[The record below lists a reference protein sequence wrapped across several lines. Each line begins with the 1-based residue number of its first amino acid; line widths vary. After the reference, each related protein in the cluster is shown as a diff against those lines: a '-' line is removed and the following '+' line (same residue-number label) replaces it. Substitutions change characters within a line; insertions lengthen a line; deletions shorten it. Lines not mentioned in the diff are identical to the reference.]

1 MTKDKT
7 TSEGE
12 DLSRGEV
19 PGGPKY
25 MSKADDVRPKPK
37 RFYKEVSV
45 KPETQGFLVCLDDR
59 IIKTPMKSTLSVGS
73 RALAEAIA
81 EEWSS
86 QGEEIDSE
94 AMIFTKLANTAIDRV
109 ATRRDDILSELVS
122 YGGNDL
128 LCYRASEPASLVDK
142 ENEVWDPYLNWF
154 KDEQNIRFQLAAGVI
169 HVAQE
174 TDELEKLSKLYDQFD
189 EFALTSLHNMTTMTG
204 SALLP
209 LALLIGSWGVEDI
222 WTAAHLEEDFQIE
235 RWGEDEEAQKRRK
248 KRHEEFLLTH
258 KFYELA
264 AKS

>member
-1 MTKDKT
+1 MDKDKT
-7 TSEGE
+7 TEGE
-12 DLSRGEV
+12 DLGRGEL

-45 KPETQGFLVCLDDR
+45 KSENGQFQVCLDER
-59 IIKTPMKSTLSVGS
+59 IIKTPMKSTLAVGS
-73 RALAEAIA
+73 EALAEAIA

-128 LCYRASEPASLVDK
+128 LCYRASEPASLVEK
-142 ENEVWDPYLNWF
+142 ETEVWDPFLNWF
-154 KDEQNIRFQLAAGVI
+154 KETYDIRLALAAGVI

-174 TDELEKLSKLYDQFD
+174 ADELEKLSSIYDELD

-209 LALLIGSWGVEDI
+209 LALLFGKWGPEAI
-222 WTAAHLEEDFQIE
+222 WEAAHVEEDFQIE

-264 AKS
+264 SRA